1 MEGFLNK
8 IDKIDPSDPKIR
20 EEYNK
25 FKYDITKQAIESLKE
40 RIPKKIIYFNNLV
53 NVNAEP
59 GTILASTDL
68 DKKSYKYKVNRVPE
82 NIRKKH
88 KTNEN
93 ADGSEKKLDATECNA
108 NNNHINSFEGA
119 TVMIDNK
126 VTYTH
131 YVPSHKQIYDEL
143 EKIKAYASELI
154 EIIGNIKLWIQ
165 LNIPRIEDGNNF
177 GVGIQEEAIQELARV
192 EDSAFNLYDA
202 IVKYYMSRAKL
213 STKVIKYPNIFDFQ
227 EAIRELDEKEWIHIK
242 VTIIDM
248 RNNYIM
254 LYDLLCKNWEKVVK
268 PKNEDMHHRMTF

>member
-8 IDKIDPSDPKIR
+8 IDKIDPSDPKIK

-59 GTILASTDL
+59 GTILAATDL
-68 DKKSYKYKVNRVPE
+68 DKKSYKYKINRIQE

-93 ADGSEKKLDATECNA
+93 PDGAEKKLDAVECNA
-108 NNNHINSFEGA
+108 NNNHVNNFEGA
-119 TVMIDNK
+119 TIMIDNR

-131 YVPSHKQIYDEL
+131 YVPSHKQIYNEL